1 MKNITLS
8 VDAETLDTAK
18 LYAAERQTSVNA
30 LVREFL
36 EQLGRNRLRARDAM
50 AELRAMSE
58 QSEARLG
65 PDYKFDRDSLYDR

>member
-8 VDAETLDTAK
+8 VDVETLDSAK

-65 PDYKFDRDSLYDR
+65 PGYKFDRDSLYDR